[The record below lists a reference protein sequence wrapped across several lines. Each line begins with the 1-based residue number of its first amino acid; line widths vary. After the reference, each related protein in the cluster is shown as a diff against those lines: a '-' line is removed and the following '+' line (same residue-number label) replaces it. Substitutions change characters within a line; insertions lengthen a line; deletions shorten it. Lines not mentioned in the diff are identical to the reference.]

1 MAIKGYTVQV
11 TMAQKWN
18 LQDIRPIENRSR
30 PATRPPETIV
40 ERPRPPLHDDVDDT
54 EPVIIEDGNKIRR
67 TRYIWGGSLAS
78 LVIVGS
84 LILSIVLAE
93 TTVTIKPLFRDPNVN
108 AQFEAFRERRENAL
122 TYEVLTLETTGE
134 KQVKATGEKMVKEQ
148 AKGTLEIF
156 KTTPGA
162 ERLIKNTRFKSP
174 EGLIY
179 RIQESVVVPGAVTKD
194 GKSVPGS
201 IRAEVFAETV
211 GEQYNLG
218 AGTRFTI
225 PGFEESNLNDLFTAM
240 YATNPEP
247 LAGGF
252 DGPQFI
258 IDNTEL
264 GTARQEL
271 QISLRNQLLER
282 IKNERPAGFVAF
294 EGSYAFT
301 YNEQPAVSFGGD
313 LVTIKEQA
321 ILQVPL
327 FKTDEFAAFIADQT
341 VPTYNDNPVR
351 IETYEGMLFSYTDP
365 NKNASVIANEPSLS
379 FTIVGRPRII
389 WEYDE
394 AKLRADLAGKSKTV
408 IPTIQTAYGSA
419 IESFTVSMKPFY
431 RRSFPEDGNDI
442 RIIEVVETEE

>member
-1 MAIKGYTVQV
+1 
-11 TMAQKWN
+11 MAQKWN
-18 LQDIRPIENRSR
+18 LQDIRPIENRPRPTSR
-30 PATRPPETIV
+30 PHDTIIAQ
-40 ERPRPPLHDDVDDT
+40 PRPPLYDDVDDT
-54 EPVIIEDGNKIRR
+54 EPVVIEDGNKNRR
-67 TRYIWGGSLAS
+67 TRYIWGGLLGAVALVSS
-78 LVIVGS
+78 LV
-84 LILSIVLAE
+84 LSIVFAE
-93 TTVTIKPLFRDPNVN
+93 TTVTIKPHVRDLNIN

-122 TYEVLTLETTGE
+122 TYEILTLESSGE
-134 KQVKATGEKMVKEQ
+134 KQVKASGEKMVKEQ
-148 AKGTLEIF
+148 AKGTIEIV

-174 EGLIY
+174 AGLIF
-179 RIQESVVVPGAVTKD
+179 RIEESVVVPGSVTKD
-194 GKSVPGS
+194 GKEVPGS
-201 IRAEVFAETV
+201 IRADVFAETV
-211 GEQYNLG
+211 GEQYNLP
-218 AGTRFTI
+218 ADTRFTV
-225 PGFEESNLNDLFTAM
+225 PGFEESRLTDLFKAI

-247 LAGGF
+247 FTGGF

-258 IDNTEL
+258 VDSTEL

-271 QISLRNQLLER
+271 QINLRNQLLDR

-301 YNEQPAVSFGGD
+301 YNELPTVNFGDD

-321 ILQVPL
+321 VLQVPL
-327 FKTDEFAAFIADQT
+327 FKSNEFAAFIAEQS

-365 NKNASVIANEPSLS
+365 NKNAAVLANEPSLT

-408 IPTIQTAYGSA
+408 MPSVQTAYGGA
-419 IESFTVSMKPFY
+419 IESFTLSMKPFY
-431 RRSFPEDGNDI
+431 RRSFPENGNDI
-442 RIIEVVETEE
+442 RLIEEVANTN